1 VPSCGAPGKEHIMA
15 RKKGKAAATMTD
27 SQKNLDANLPV
38 FQLKITLKDIR
49 PPVWRR
55 IQTHDCS
62 LAELHEII
70 QFCMPWDDEHLY
82 AFEIGK
88 EQYSALDRGAALPK
102 CRDSNSLRLS
112 DLVGRKTYHFVYEYD
127 FGDSWRHVIEIEET
141 LPPEERVRYPRCL
154 DGRRACPPEDCG
166 GPWGYP
172 NFLDA
177 IQAPDHPDHEE
188 RLEWI
193 GDEFDPERFD
203 LEEMNGGLGRL
214 RRWLGQRPPRHA
226 PKAAFT
232 ESARVR
238 VKRGVVHRQYP
249 DLPLGG
255 WVGTVAR
262 IAWLVPISYE
272 IRWAPETLA
281 AAHPVYAKRCRRDHE
296 NPGIYWLDEEEIEL
310 DSAAEP
316 AAMEQPTELATRPL
330 SAGDEDDRIRM
341 VFGLTSDDPLPE
353 VDETTE
359 RQYRDYLKAR
369 LAFPFGA
376 RHWHLLTESSGTT
389 EEVTVVGFAA
399 ESPAD
404 GGEAV
409 VCETRRGDQSE
420 QISLL
425 HLELDEDN
433 PNHQYVEDYKTW
445 WIEAPRFG
453 ENDEEDDGEDW
464 DEEEWDEE
472 QEDEDW
478 QGDVVDDDDYGD
490 DDWTPPIG
498 LDDDLK
504 PIRREKP
511 PVGRNDPCPCGSGKK
526 FKKCCL
532 KKQGGEAF

>member
-1 VPSCGAPGKEHIMA
+1 MA

-177 IQAPDHPDHEE
+177 IQDPDHPDNEE

-203 LEEMNGGLGRL
+203 LDEMNGGLGRL
-214 RRWLGQRPPRHA
+214 RRWLGQRPPRRA

-232 ESARVR
+232 ESAPRAGQTRGGSSAISRSSLRRMGRHRGADCLVR
-238 VKRGVVHRQYP
+238 SHQLR
-249 DLPLGG
+249 
-255 WVGTVAR
+255 
-262 IAWLVPISYE
+262 
-272 IRWAPETLA
+272 IRWRRKRWRPPIRSMRNA
-281 AAHPVYAKRCRRDHE
+281 AAATTRTRASTGSTRRRSNWIRPRSRRRWNSPRSWRLGRCRRAMRTT
-296 NPGIYWLDEEEIEL
+296 G
-310 DSAAEP
+310 SAWC
-316 AAMEQPTELATRPL
+316 
-330 SAGDEDDRIRM
+330 
-341 VFGLTSDDPLPE
+341 SD
-353 VDETTE
+353 
-359 RQYRDYLKAR
+359 
-369 LAFPFGA
+369 
-376 RHWHLLTESSGTT
+376 
-389 EEVTVVGFAA
+389 
-399 ESPAD
+399 
-404 GGEAV
+404 
-409 VCETRRGDQSE
+409 
-420 QISLL
+420 
-425 HLELDEDN
+425 
-433 PNHQYVEDYKTW
+433 
-445 WIEAPRFG
+445 
-453 ENDEEDDGEDW
+453 
-464 DEEEWDEE
+464 
-472 QEDEDW
+472 
-478 QGDVVDDDDYGD
+478 
-490 DDWTPPIG
+490 
-498 LDDDLK
+498 
-504 PIRREKP
+504 
-511 PVGRNDPCPCGSGKK
+511 
-526 FKKCCL
+526 
-532 KKQGGEAF
+532 